1 MSKTCIVCS
10 AVASHDI
17 VFQYCAYC
25 QSAVYCSK
33 ACQRKDSKQ
42 HKQICKHLNVGY
54 GGMQIK
60 NYMHV
65 RLSIQS
71 QELFERYDRCI
82 DEDGKR
88 FFKLFQESKE
98 EGSRAA
104 ARKMMKIANRQTK
117 HNQMH
122 SLLNS
127 LLVLIRCKA
136 EMLSWP
142 NSPLLVMLQFVDPN
156 MLSGEGTPLHH
167 LSDLADS
174 SDYSTHEKQLIM
186 AKQLIEH
193 GANVN
198 AVPSKGETPLHS
210 ACYSGVVTNL
220 DFVEL
225 LLVEGADPNA
235 QNNIGRTPLMYT
247 IPQAP
252 SAAKYLLNWPTTDA
266 NITEQSGESFL
277 FMIRTRLIPAYVEQ
291 LALPNNPEQI
301 QFQFLLQQWSEIEEM
316 LVERGAH
323 DNGINQGY
331 GLGANAWLSVTKNGV
346 IFAGLAIL
354 FCLFIGGYG
363 MSPPIRS

>member
-1 MSKTCIVCS
+1 MPKTCIVCS

-25 QSAVYCSK
+25 QSAMYCSK
-33 ACQRKDSKQ
+33 ACQKKDLKQ
-42 HKQICKHLNVGY
+42 HKQICKHLNVGH
-54 GGMQIK
+54 GGMQMR

-82 DEDGKR
+82 DKDGKR

-98 EGSRAA
+98 DGSRAA
-104 ARKMMKIANRQTK
+104 AREMMKIAKRQTK

-127 LLVLIRCKA
+127 LLVLIRCKS

-174 SDYSTHEKQLIM
+174 SDYSTHKKQLIM

-220 DFVEL
+220 DFIEL
-225 LLVEGADPNA
+225 LLAEGADPNA
-235 QNNIGRTPLMYT
+235 KNHIGRTPLMYT
-247 IPQAP
+247 IPHAP
-252 SAAKYLLNWPTTDA
+252 SAAKYLLNWPTTNA
-266 NITEQSGESFL
+266 NVTEQSGESFL
-277 FMIRTRLIPAYVEQ
+277 FMVRTRLIPAYVEQ
-291 LALPNNPEQI
+291 LALPDNPEQI
-301 QFQFLLQQWSEIEEM
+301 QFKFLLQQWTEIEEM
-316 LVERGAH
+316 LLERGAH
-323 DNGINQGY
+323 DTSINRWY
-331 GLGANAWLSVTKNGV
+331 RLDANAWSF
-346 IFAGLAIL
+346 IFGGLAIF

-363 MSPPIRS
+363 MS